1 MHLLS
6 VQANR
11 FVNISASSLS
21 DTDTQ
26 GWKMFSPVGIRRWCN
41 ACLQYRN
48 KGFGR
53 KWIPFTIFFQI
64 KLNHW
69 NLQKT
74 PQYGRYLYFMIFI
87 ALWVK
92 KSPQRQRLYKL
103 HMVTENVF
111 LKVYGRN
118 TSDHSTKFNHNN
130 FNSIV
135 RKNVTTSL
143 MWKVFNDELK
153 NPNSWLLWKLK
164 ETVLM
169 SGAKQRLY
177 VEHIY

>member
-1 MHLLS
+1 MHRHYQIQIHRGERCFS
-6 VQANR
+6 SCGYQTMVQR
-11 FVNISASSLS
+11 
-21 DTDTQ
+21 
-26 GWKMFSPVGIRRWCN
+26 M
-41 ACLQYRN
+41 
-48 KGFGR
+48 
-53 KWIPFTIFFQI
+53 FTIPKQSIWEKINPFNYFFFQI

-92 KSPQRQRLYKL
+92 KSSQRQRLYKL

-135 RKNVTTSL
+135 RKNVTISL

>member
-1 MHLLS
+1 MHRHYQIQIHRVERCFLPWVSDDGATHVYNTETRDLGENKSLLL
-6 VQANR
+6 
-11 FVNISASSLS
+11 F
-21 DTDTQ
+21 
-26 GWKMFSPVGIRRWCN
+26 
-41 ACLQYRN
+41 
-48 KGFGR
+48 
-53 KWIPFTIFFQI
+53 FFQI